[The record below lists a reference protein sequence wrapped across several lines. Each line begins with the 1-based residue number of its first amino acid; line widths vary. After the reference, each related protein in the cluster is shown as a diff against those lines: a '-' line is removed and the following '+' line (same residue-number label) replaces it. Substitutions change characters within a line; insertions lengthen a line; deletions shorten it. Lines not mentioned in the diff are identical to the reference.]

1 MKTEGVRSGTFIG
14 LVLWFP
20 CPWYMVAV
28 GGLLPLP
35 VIALYG
41 VGGGMVLVFS
51 LVHLTV
57 YASLFYWLARRIRKP
72 VTAGFVLLVLLALS
86 FLPIY
91 GSGENL
97 ASGGKLNRN
106 AYQTYGEAF
115 AEVFGKSST
124 GRR

>member
-1 MKTEGVRSGTFIG
+1 MRAGTFIG

-35 VIALYG
+35 VIARYG
-41 VGGGMVLVFS
+41 IEGGIVLVFS
-51 LVHLTV
+51 LVHLAV
-57 YASLFYWLARRIRKP
+57 YAGLFFYLARRIRKP
-72 VTAGFVLLVLLALS
+72 VTAGIVLLVLFALS

-106 AYQTYGEAF
+106 AYQAYSEAF
-115 AEVFGKSST
+115 AEVFGK
-124 GRR
+124 R

>member
-1 MKTEGVRSGTFIG
+1 VRAGTWTFVG
-14 LVLWFP
+14 LILWFP

-41 VGGGMVLVFS
+41 IHGGIVLAFS
-51 LVHLTV
+51 LVHLAV
-57 YASLFYWLARRIRKP
+57 YTALFFYLAWRIRKP
-72 VTAGFVLLVLLALS
+72 VTVSIVLLALFALS
-86 FLPIY
+86 FLPFY

-106 AYQTYGEAF
+106 AYQAYGEAF
-115 AEVFGKSST
+115 AEVFG
-124 GRR
+124 RR

>member
-1 MKTEGVRSGTFIG
+1 MGRHRNTVFIG
-14 LVLWFP
+14 LVVWFP

-35 VIALYG
+35 VILLYG
-41 VGGGMVLVFS
+41 LDGGVVLVFS
-51 LVHLTV
+51 LIHLAL
-57 YASLFYWLARRIRKP
+57 YAGVFFYLARRIRKP
-72 VTAGFVLLVLLALS
+72 VTAGITLVVLFALS

-106 AYQTYGEAF
+106 AYQAYGEAF
-115 AEVFGKSST
+115 SELLGKK
-124 GRR
+124 